1 MDYITTRATINKG
14 MKRILLLTILTVF
27 LGSLGYGQ
35 TEFYKV
41 ANTAWNASGTWSL
54 DGETPITCGS
64 CVEGEHYPGPNDL
77 AYIIDGFVS
86 IPSGVTARVG
96 YLLIQYNLLN
106 AVRRGGLTGTR
117 ELEVYGYITSVDFE
131 IEDLVPPTTVLVPN
145 TVRVVFTGE
154 DPLGENLGAI
164 LSWSEN
170 FPIANVAIRQTGP
183 QPVVIK
189 DDMPIGA
196 NITVQSGTLQIESGA
211 KLLGSSATL
220 VVNTGATL
228 NVLAGGSIQG
238 SSSDPT
244 SFFSTAQISGLLR
257 TFNHANF
264 FNFNLLE
271 GGVLEN
277 SFTGANQTQGWWYQ
291 SSIPNV
297 NNFHPT
303 SIVNYNANNAQ
314 NIGAIEY
321 GNLIIGGS
329 PISAVTKN
337 LTSTGSLIIRGD
349 LSVPS
354 SQVTFNSNTQAVP
367 ISVGGNIMVGGIW
380 SPNQLI
386 ELNGSGEQNI
396 SGSGTFSFG
405 NGLTINKSGGT
416 VTLQRDID
424 VTNGLTMLGGQLN
437 FGTGTLR
444 LLSGD
449 LTMQGT
455 SNFVTGDGV
464 LQIHSTTNSLGTV
477 NPNFP
482 NLTIL
487 SGATLNHARP
497 MNISGHLTLNGTL
510 NLPNTNQAILT
521 FNGTGFPQNV
531 SGSTVLNVR
540 DLIALNDVNINSTVN
555 VNGKLELGEGVDF
568 DADGSGGGL
577 FTLKADIGGLAG
589 YVAEIPVGSRVLG
602 NVSYERQFSNTVRRW
617 RNIAMPVQGVTVADL
632 QQSFLISGNF
642 TGSDNGTNG
651 IPVDAT
657 GSLAFYTE
665 NAIGTV
671 DDGWEYFP
679 TTTNAAGL
687 TNRRGY
693 SAFMRDVAG
702 NDNINI
708 RVRGVINYGDQPMS
722 VTYTNHGSLP
732 DDGWNLVA
740 NPFPAPIEWGAG
752 ITKNANIG
760 NVAYVWNASAGTYST
775 LNYGSGGKI
784 ASGQAFWVKANG
796 SLGANS
802 LVITESAKVNERN
815 TPFRRVSENPDDRLV
830 INLVGGTNSDPTV
843 IQFSRLATDDFDGE
857 YDGFKLRNEIF
868 NLASVGFNGY
878 KYAINHLAKN
888 ECSKS
893 VPLSITNI
901 QTGTYRLDFEGVFSF
916 GSSKITLVDNYL
928 GEETILNEGASYA
941 FAVTSDPSSFGDA
954 RFVLEF
960 DLSGLLPNVRIEG
973 AQLVSESETGN
984 QWFRNG
990 ELIPGA
996 TGQTYSPTESGLYYV
1011 EVTKNGCTGTS
1022 EAREFAVTSL
1032 GEGEFLTQGTL
1043 SVYPN
1048 PVTEAFSLGMV
1059 DEMVLPEGAPMI
1071 LMNMN
1076 GQKVKEFYYT
1086 ASYNRYDISNLPRGV
1101 YMLNVE
1107 SGNHSRKIRVIKH

>member
-35 TEFYKV
+35 TDFLAS
-41 ANTAWNASGTWSL
+41 ANGNWNRGTTWGGICEVGCVSGV
-54 DGETPITCGS
+54 DF
-64 CVEGEHYPGPNDL
+64 PGPNDDV
-77 AYIIDGFVS
+77 YTNGFT
-86 IPSGVTARVG
+86 ITINIEAQCNNLFLQYDHPSGVRLTTRSLRVHG
-96 YLLIQYNLLN
+96 TIVSWDTDSDMEEFPTEDLILGTNR
-106 AVRRGGLTGTR
+106 AGVGIVLTGSGNMFDTSLIYLMDEVVSFENVFFDLGGQTR
-117 ELEVYGYITSVDFE
+117 
-131 IEDLVPPTTVLVPN
+131 
-145 TVRVVFTGE
+145 
-154 DPLGENLGAI
+154 NLSDW
-164 LSWSEN
+164 LY
-170 FPIANVAIRQTGP
+170 
-183 QPVVIK
+183 
-189 DDMPIGA
+189 IGA
-196 NITVQSGTLQIESGA
+196 GVLNVISGELNVTSNGRIIGDDESGII
-211 KLLGSSATL
+211 
-220 VVNTGATL
+220 VNTGAKLTSRSPL
-228 NVLAGGSIQG
+228 NGGTALTRIGNVQVFGELNLASINTYLNCSEFELG
-238 SSSDPT
+238 ENAILT
-244 SFFSTAQISGLLR
+244 TFFR
-257 TFNHANF
+257 
-264 FNFNLLE
+264 
-271 GGVLEN
+271 GV
-277 SFTGANQTQGWWYQ
+277 NQTQGWWNQ
-291 SSIPNV
+291 SVFPFSVVIHPNSTV
-297 NNFHPT
+297 IFASDDSQRILART
-303 SIVNYNANNAQ
+303 
-314 NIGAIEY
+314 Y
-321 GNLIIGGS
+321 GNLLIGGS
-329 PISAVTKN
+329 PPEVLEKTIVGA
-337 LTSTGSLIIRGD
+337 GSLI
-349 LSVPS
+349 
-354 SQVTFNSNTQAVP
+354 
-367 ISVGGNIMVGGIW
+367 VGGNLLIPSNSILFNTSGTGPISINGNIDIGGIW
-380 SPNQLI
+380 TPSQLI
-386 ELNGSGEQNI
+386 TLTGSNNQNI

-531 SGSTVLNVR
+531 SGSTVLDVR

-602 NVSYERQFSNTVRRW
+602 NVSYERLFSNSVRRW

-632 QQSFLISGNF
+632 QQSFLISGSF
-642 TGSDNGTNG
+642 TGSDNGNEG
-651 IPVDAT
+651 IPENAT
-657 GSLAFYTE
+657 GSLAYYGE
-665 NAIGTV
+665 SAIGTV

-693 SAFMRDVAG
+693 SAFMRDVSG

-708 RVRGVINYGDQPMS
+708 RVRGVINYGDQNMD

-732 DDGWNLVA
+732 DDGWNLIA

-1101 YMLNVE
+1101 YILNVE